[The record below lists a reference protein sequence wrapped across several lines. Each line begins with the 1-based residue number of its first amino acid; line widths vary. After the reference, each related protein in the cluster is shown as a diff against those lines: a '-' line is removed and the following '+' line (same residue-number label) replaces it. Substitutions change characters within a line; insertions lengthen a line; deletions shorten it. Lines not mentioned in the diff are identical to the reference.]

1 LTPTQRVAG
10 NANSTEN
17 GTDQDRF
24 GGPGAGS
31 HDKEHKDMTIDDTSD
46 PQPEGG
52 TTEPLEAA
60 QLSTARAV
68 HQEALDGA
76 ELFSQIATDADA
88 IRKKAKYAGRLT
100 AKVLVALGEVLRRP
114 TPGKYV
120 QHIPRQPGKPYDSTG
135 LTSSQYQICYMNAA
149 FGRAHWRMLRHYPT
163 QRAGFLCKVVVIVGN
178 NLVSASLDAD
188 GELIVNKAD
197 VLALSEE
204 WGSVTYA
211 AAPGDAYKG
220 SATNASK
227 RALAAFGP
235 GSDVFRL
242 EFEDENLGGVG
253 SLEAPSS
260 TGGPRQAADQ
270 PAARGVA
277 QPAKATQ
284 GMRAVVRAHATK
296 IGLDDGQLAN
306 VIRRVADAEPLAFG
320 SREDAATHLETLMK
334 ALPRDLVEPTLS
346 AIAATSAGDPA
357 ATSRDGDMD
366 VVGDPAAV
374 GAAGVTHIGGSDF
387 PPPPVSSADG
397 VDVAWGRAA

>member
-1 LTPTQRVAG
+1 
-10 NANSTEN
+10 
-17 GTDQDRF
+17 
-24 GGPGAGS
+24 
-31 HDKEHKDMTIDDTSD
+31 MTTADTSD
-46 PQPEGG
+46 AQPEGQ
-52 TTEPLEAA
+52 TTQPLEAA

-76 ELFSQIATDADA
+76 ALFSQIATEAEA
-88 IRKKAKYAGRLT
+88 IRKKAKYAGKLT

-114 TPGKYV
+114 TPSKYV

-178 NLVSASLDAD
+178 NLVSASLDAA

-253 SLEAPSS
+253 SLEAPPT
-260 TGGPRQAADQ
+260 TGGPRQAVAA

-277 QPAKATQ
+277 HPAKATE
-284 GMRAVVRAHATK
+284 GMRVVVRAHATK

-306 VIRRVADAEPLAFG
+306 VIRQVAGAEPLAFS
-320 SREDAATHLETLMK
+320 SREEAASHLETLMK
-334 ALPRDLVEPTLS
+334 ALPRALVEPTLS
-346 AIAATSAGDPA
+346 AIAATSTGDPA
-357 ATSRDGDMD
+357 ATSGDGDMA
-366 VVGDPAAV
+366 VAGNPAAFS
-374 GAAGVTHIGGSDF
+374 AAGVTHIGGSDF
-387 PPPPVSSADG
+387 PPPPVSSADSA
-397 VDVAWGRAA
+397 DVVWGRAA